1 MAMEGCETQCVNGP
15 VCGFWQYLGH
25 LLQWLGKKIERWG
38 QLSQQRQQLQEMDD
52 RMLKDIGLSRADVG
66 RISDRRFWD
75 DPVHRQELLDERYR
89 RSDKWL

>member
-1 MAMEGCETQCVNGP
+1 MAMERCDSQCLDRPANGL
-15 VCGFWQYLGH
+15 WQHFGH
-25 LLQWLGKKIERWG
+25 LLQRLGKKIERWD

-66 RISDRRFWD
+66 RISGRRFWD

-89 RSDKWL
+89 TSDKWS